1 MAVDLTKR
9 FIHSFAHFLFNP
21 AMCLATLVARKADG
35 GTGLVADDPYIR
47 NIILDYLVLVTLV
60 DLRYIF
66 YLCVAYTIRDKIKIS
81 LDN

>member
-21 AMCLATLVARKADG
+21 AMCLATLFARKADS

-66 YLCVAYTIRDKIKIS
+66 LPLCGIYYKRQNQNLIG
-81 LDN
+81 